1 MEAAQAEA
9 QAPAAETPTIY
20 QIPPDV
26 HVELDAAGWQWTNVR
41 GAMALT
47 GMSRRTVQDWLA
59 KGRVEVR
66 RTPSNRPLI
75 KVASLWKSEEPA
87 AAGA

>member
-1 MEAAQAEA
+1 MEVTQAIPGVDA
-9 QAPAAETPTIY
+9 APAPTIY
-20 QIPPDV
+20 QIPDGV

-41 GAMALT
+41 GAMSLT

-59 KGRVEVR
+59 KGRVDVR

-75 KVASLWKSEEPA
+75 KVASLWKSEA
-87 AAGA
+87 TA